1 LLLSVL
7 LLASL
12 SLASAML
19 RVPLKKFESVRASM
33 SKAGM
38 PFWKSNYEVNYQDGA
53 PIVINDYSNAQYY
66 GDISVGTP
74 AETFSVIFDTG
85 SSNLWIPSK
94 TCSCGLH
101 SKYDSTKSSTYLK
114 NGTIFKIEYGSGP
127 VAGFLSQDVVSAGGL
142 VVRDQTF
149 AEVTDVSGLGL
160 AYSIGKFDGILGL
173 AWPTISVDGVTPF
186 FQKLVDEKIITNPV
200 FAFYLGSTDGP
211 TGELTLGGT
220 DPSHYTGQLTW
231 VPLNATTYW
240 QLGLNSITVSG
251 KSITTASKVIIDSG
265 TSLLAGPTTEVKAF
279 MNLIG
284 AKATWINPSEYT
296 IDCSKVSSLPSLIV
310 NIGGNSFTLTG
321 TDYVINQEDVMCLV
335 GIIGLDVPAPT
346 GPLWIMGDVF
356 MRQYYSVFD
365 WGNKRMGFATAAG
378 VEATRAE
385 SA

>member
-1 LLLSVL
+1 M
-7 LLASL
+7 
-12 SLASAML
+12 SA
-19 RVPLKKFESVRASM
+19 
-33 SKAGM
+33 AGM
-38 PFWKSNYEVNYQDGA
+38 PFWKSNYEVSSQDGN
-53 PIVINDYSNAQYY
+53 PIIINDYSNAQYY

-101 SKYDSTKSSTYLK
+101 AKYDSSKSSTYVK

-142 VVRDQTF
+142 VVKDQTF

-173 AWPTISVDGVTPF
+173 GWPSISVDGVTPF
-186 FQKLVDEKIITNPV
+186 FQKLVDERIINNTV

-220 DPSHYTGQLTW
+220 DPKHYTGQLTW
-231 VPLNATTYW
+231 IPLLATTYW
-240 QLGLNSITVSG
+240 ELSLSSITAGG

-265 TSLLAGPTTEVKAF
+265 TSLLAGPSTEVKAF
-279 MNLIG
+279 MQQIG

-296 IDCSKVSSLPSLIV
+296 IDCSKISSLPSLVV
-310 NIGGNSFTLTG
+310 NINGTSFTLKG
-321 TDYVINQEDVMCLV
+321 ADYIINQEDVMCLV

-356 MRQYYSVFD
+356 MRVYYSVFD
-365 WGNKRMGFATAAG
+365 WGNKRMGFATAAK
-378 VEATRAE
+378 VDATPAIA
-385 SA
+385 SF